1 MSQQKSIITQKIS
14 KTTKRIK
21 SSVEAYLDPE
31 NPIKDMW
38 RQSHQK
44 HIDALS
50 QKSSSRFSDYV
61 ILSKDYRQFGD
72 IEQIVFHN
80 KARCKE
86 LLFCAAAT
94 HWIVCQYFDP
104 NGPMTFSHS
113 WSEVNFRSKSFFEA
127 AIIAD
132 ANELAC
138 KLGKYLLTTERDIIP
153 YDAWEAYRTTTLLYF
168 GRDEEA
174 IQACAAI
181 RRNTK
186 CKSML
191 LMADVYEALLEG
203 DNQRFYD
210 ALIASMR
217 LNRRDPNLIDWLDT
231 WAISMGKIAVKRGFE
246 VPIDTEDC
254 PQCLIQPEQCDYSHI
269 EIPAPIEGFP
279 WEQGRQ

>member
-1 MSQQKSIITQKIS
+1 M
-14 KTTKRIK
+14 
-21 SSVEAYLDPE
+21 
-31 NPIKDMW
+31 
-38 RQSHQK
+38 
-44 HIDALS
+44 LS
-50 QKSSSRFSDYV
+50 Q
-61 ILSKDYRQFGD
+61 DYRRFGN
-72 IEQIVFHN
+72 IEQVVFHN

-94 HWIVCQYFDP
+94 HWIACQYFDP
-104 NGPMTFSHS
+104 NGPMSLSHY
-113 WSEVNFRSKSFFEA
+113 WGRVNFRSKSFFEA

-132 ANELAC
+132 ANELAY
-138 KLGKYLLTTERDIIP
+138 KLGEYLLTTERDDIP
-153 YDAWEAYRTTTLLYF
+153 YNTWEVYRTTNLLYF